1 MFTDRQLQ
9 TLRAVCD
16 TLIPSLPVP
25 ENLSE
30 NARRLFARAASD
42 LHVAEFLDTALP
54 EVTDSAAQ
62 LQFKLFLDALDQPLV
77 NSLFGHSKAF
87 RLMTLTEQTEILR
100 RWSES
105 PIPMQRQ
112 AFQAIKRLAFF
123 MFYTLPTDAYK
134 KTGPYTNPNWAAL
147 GYNGPPKA
155 DPTDARPIQ
164 PLRFEHNDAVT
175 LHCDAVIVG
184 SGAGGGVVAGEL
196 SAAGLDV
203 IVLEKGGYNAERDF
217 DGLELPSNQRL
228 YENKGLLTT
237 ADQGV
242 VVLAGSTLGGGTVV
256 NWSASFRTPE
266 QVTREWAVDYGV
278 DGYEGVEYQAA
289 MDAVSTRI
297 NVNERESIPNPQ
309 NNILARGGAALGYQ
323 TKVIPRNVKGCE
335 ECGFCTFGCA
345 FGAKQSTL
353 KTYLQD
359 AYDHGAKIAVEVN
372 VERIL
377 IE

>member
-16 TLIPSLPVP
+16 TLIPSLPAP

-30 NARRLFARAASD
+30 NARRLYARAASE

-54 EVTDSAAQ
+54 EVIESAAQ
-62 LQFKLFLDALDQPLV
+62 LQLKLFLDALDQPLV
-77 NSLFGHSKAF
+77 NSLFGHSRAF
-87 RLMTLTEQTEILR
+87 RLMTLPEQTEILV

-134 KTGPYTNPNWAAL
+134 NTGSYTNPNWAAL

-184 SGAGGGVVAGEL
+184 SGAGGGVVARQRREVDALDRADQPGGL
-196 SAAGLDV
+196 PFLFDRTTSA
-203 IVLEKGGYNAERDF
+203 
-217 DGLELPSNQRL
+217 QRL
-228 YENKGLLTT
+228 
-237 ADQGV
+237 
-242 VVLAGSTLGGGTVV
+242 
-256 NWSASFRTPE
+256 
-266 QVTREWAVDYGV
+266 
-278 DGYEGVEYQAA
+278 
-289 MDAVSTRI
+289 
-297 NVNERESIPNPQ
+297 
-309 NNILARGGAALGYQ
+309 GAALGGAE
-323 TKVIPRNVKGCE
+323 VDLNILEP
-335 ECGFCTFGCA
+335 FGRQRHA
-345 FGAKQSTL
+345 GITAGLVGAHFGSHGSVRLAQANAAPVGHLLVTRTLNRESSTNRTGRTL
-353 KTYLQD
+353 PGLLLS
-359 AYDHGAKIAVEVN
+359 AS
-372 VERIL
+372 R
-377 IE
+377 